1 MGLLALSSCSVM
13 IHDFTACSPLPGG
26 LGATC
31 DNFLTSN
38 QRILDQIQWEA
49 QQKAWGAMDCMGSI
63 DVANLK
69 TEIEKLCSKETCTQE
84 EKKAREALN
93 DGLERI
99 QSIST
104 KGMID
109 Y

>member
-1 MGLLALSSCSVM
+1 
-13 IHDFTACSPLPGG
+13 
-26 LGATC
+26 
-31 DNFLTSN
+31 
-38 QRILDQIQWEA
+38 
-49 QQKAWGAMDCMGSI
+49 MGSI

-69 TEIEKLCSKETCTQE
+69 TEVEKLCSKETCTQE